1 MDCRFRG
8 NDRGDVGMTK
18 KGGLG
23 NDREG
28 SGNDKREGGNKF
40 VQNVFNKKGFLI

>member
-1 MDCRFRG
+1 
-8 NDRGDVGMTK
+8 MTK

-28 SGNDKREGGNKF
+28 SGNDRREGENKF
-40 VQNVFNKKGFLI
+40 VLKCFE